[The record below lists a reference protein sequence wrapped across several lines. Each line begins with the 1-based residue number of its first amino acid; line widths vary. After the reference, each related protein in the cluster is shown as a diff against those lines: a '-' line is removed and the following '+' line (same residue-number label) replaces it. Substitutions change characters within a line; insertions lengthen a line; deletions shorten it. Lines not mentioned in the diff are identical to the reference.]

1 MLRNLLKGEAE
12 NILFSR
18 RMGEILSI
26 EEKAGK
32 ILSMLYITKDKY
44 IENNIFLSTNDSFQ
58 HILNILNNIEDGID
72 TDDAIKEE
80 IVKITHK
87 NNSNL
92 LDKIAIM
99 ESNILN
105 RIEKIEKVEKV
116 EVVEEE
122 ITNLMILTNINN
134 IEKKLNQMSFFE
146 KTSGIVD
153 EVEHELSEEKLSIE
167 IINKFNSTLKSLHY
181 NNSLIFEKHDL
192 FQNNIVNH
200 MKNLL
205 QSLDVYNNEIPL
217 KFLEISKNSFEDMFK
232 NRSGETAVNSDV
244 IKVIVEDISRL
255 YYNKIKAQLK
265 HINDK
270 ISKTKIMKGIEN
282 SIENSIENAIER
294 RSERKSSGKRF
305 SDIIEEEIEEEVE
318 QKDECTI
325 M

>member
-1 MLRNLLKGEAE
+1 M
-12 NILFSR
+12 
-18 RMGEILSI
+18 
-26 EEKAGK
+26 
-32 ILSMLYITKDKY
+32 TKDKY

-72 TDDAIKEE
+72 TDDAIKDE
-80 IVKITHK
+80 IVKITYK
-87 NNSNL
+87 NNNNNL

-116 EVVEEE
+116 EVIEKVEEE
-122 ITNLMILTNINN
+122 ITNLMLLSNINN
-134 IEKKLNQMSFFE
+134 IEKKLNQMSIFE
-146 KTSGIVD
+146 KGSEIID
-153 EVEHELSEEKLSIE
+153 EVENELLEEKLSIE
-167 IINKFNSTLKSLHY
+167 IVNKFNSALKTLHH

-200 MKNLL
+200 MKKLL
-205 QSLDVYNNEIPL
+205 QSLDVYNTEIPL
-217 KFLEISKNSFEDMFK
+217 KFLEITKNSFEDIFK
-232 NRSGETAVNSDV
+232 NRSGETAVNKIESDV

-255 YYNKIKAQLK
+255 YYDKIKAQLK

-282 SIENSIENAIER
+282 SIENAIER

-305 SDIIEEEIEEEVE
+305 SNIIEEVEEEVEEEIEEVE